1 MAKFK
6 SGDVVI
12 VKKPKNVSEW
22 PSWVGG
28 MDVFDGTVQTL
39 SDYKLWEEGEV
50 AFRFDGDEDCYIFIT
65 KWFIPYDD
73 TPFEG
78 NV

>member
-1 MAKFK
+1 MKFK
-6 SGDVVI
+6 VGDVVI
-12 VKKPKNVSEW
+12 VKKPKDVYAW
-22 PSWVGG
+22 PSWVNG

-39 SDYKLWEEGEV
+39 SDYKLWEGGEV
-50 AFRFDGDEDCYIFIT
+50 AFRFEGDEDCYIFNT
-65 KWFIPYDD
+65 KWFTPYDD

>member
-1 MAKFK
+1 MKFEA
-6 SGDVVI
+6 GDVVI
-12 VKKPKNVSEW
+12 VKKPKATDPW
-22 PSWVGG
+22 PSWVNT

-39 SDYKLWEEGEV
+39 SDYKVCEEGEV
-50 AFRFDGDEDCYIFIT
+50 AFRFEGDGDCYLFNT
-65 KWFIPYDD
+65 KWFTPYDD